1 MTKAFRI
8 HEHGGPEV
16 LKWEDVEVG
25 DPGPGQV
32 RIRQTAVGLNF
43 VDTYMRSGMY
53 PMPSMPS
60 GIGQEAAGVVEAVGE
75 GVTDIK
81 VGQRAAYGVGPA
93 GAYAEARLFPAD
105 RLVPLPDAID
115 DKTAAA
121 LMLKG
126 LTAWYLIRQT
136 YPVKARET
144 ILLHA
149 AAGGV
154 GLILCQWAKHLGATV
169 IGTVGTEEKAELA
182 MANGCDHAI
191 VYTRENFPERVR
203 ELTGGKGVPV
213 VYDSVG
219 AATWEGSLDSL
230 RPRGLMVTFGNA
242 SGKVPAMEPV
252 ILAGKGSL
260 FLTRPTIAH
269 YVATREA
276 LLSAA
281 KELFDLVIGGQI
293 KITVNQTRPLSEAAE
308 GQRDL
313 EARKTTGSTVFLT

>member
-8 HEHGGPEV
+8 HEYGGPEV

-32 RIRQTAVGLNF
+32 RLKQTAVGLNF
-43 VDTYMRSGMY
+43 VDTYMRSGLY
-53 PMPSMPS
+53 PLPSLPS
-60 GIGQEAAGVVEAVGE
+60 GIGQEAAGIVEAVGE
-75 GVTDIK
+75 GVNDLK
-81 VGQRAAYGVGPA
+81 PGQRVAYGIGPA
-93 GAYAEARLFPAD
+93 GAYAESRLFPAD
-105 RLVPLPDAID
+105 RLVPLPDRID
-115 DKTAAA
+115 DKTGAAM
-121 LMLKG
+121 MLKG

-136 YPVKARET
+136 YRVHEGET

-154 GLILCQWAKHLGATV
+154 GSILCQWAKHLGATV
-169 IGTVGTEEKAELA
+169 IGTVGSDEKAQLA
-182 MANGCDHAI
+182 QDNGCDHTI
-191 VYTRENFPERVR
+191 VYTRENFTERVK

-219 AATWEGSLDSL
+219 AATWEGSLDCL

-260 FLTRPTIAH
+260 YLTRPTLAH
-269 YVATREA
+269 YVPTREA
-276 LLSAA
+276 LLAA
-281 KELFDLVIGGQI
+281 ANELISLVANGRIDI
-293 KITVNQTRPLSEAAE
+293 AVNQTRPLREAAD

-313 EARKTTGSTVFLT
+313 ESRKTTGSTVFLP